1 MFLLLTACVTL
12 LTSLVGLVCVLS
24 VGSLLVLLGAA
35 LLPRRRSA
43 VSVSASPLALAVIVP
58 AHDEALVLAATLSSL
73 LAQEFPRECAEIVVV
88 ADNCTDSTA
97 DIARAH
103 GVTVLERIS
112 AEERGK
118 GYALNFALAYL
129 HALPQRP
136 DGVVVVDADTF
147 AAPDF
152 LTRISTGLAQARDG
166 RGFGAVQGR
175 YGVLNVEDS
184 WRAALMA
191 GAFDLVNH
199 VKPLGRER
207 LGLSAGLKG
216 NGMAFT
222 WPLASALPWPGSSL
236 TEDLDYGLDLARRF
250 GVRVAYVPDARVRAQ
265 MPATAAQAASQ
276 RDRWERGRAGLTRE
290 RGLALLREG
299 LQGRNALLLDM
310 AGDLLT
316 PPLAELGALLCAW
329 VMLVGLGGVLGWLP
343 HAGLWA
349 QALGLTGAGLLVY
362 ILGGLRVAGASREA
376 YMALA
381 RAPFYAA
388 WKISLRLAGRRR
400 GAARTDWVRTTRIA
414 LPTEPAELSD
424 PAEVETSPR

>member
-1 MFLLLTACVTL
+1 MLLLTTL
-12 LTSLVGLVCVLS
+12 LTVFTSLVGAVCILS
-24 VGSLLVLLGAA
+24 ITSLLLLLLAA
-35 LLPRRRSA
+35 VLPRRRA
-43 VSVSASPLALAVIVP
+43 NTAKAAPLALAVIVP
-58 AHDEALVLAATLSSL
+58 AHDEALVLAATLDSL
-73 LAQEFPRECAEIVVV
+73 TAQDFPKECVEIVVV

-97 DIARAH
+97 AIACAH
-103 GVTVLERIS
+103 GVTVLERLS

-129 HALPQRP
+129 HALPQTP

-152 LTRISTGLAQARDG
+152 LTRIGQGLDRSRDR

-175 YGVLNVEDS
+175 YGVLNSGDG
-184 WRAALMA
+184 WRAALME

-222 WPLASALPWPGSSL
+222 WPLASALPWPGGSL

-290 RGLALLREG
+290 RGLPLLWEG
-299 LQGRNALLLDM
+299 LRGRNPLLLDM
-310 AGDLLT
+310 AWDLLT

-329 VMLVGLGGVLGWLP
+329 VMLVGGGGVLGWLP
-343 HAGLWA
+343 HAGHWA
-349 QALGLTGAGLLVY
+349 RALGLTGAGLLVY

-376 YMALA
+376 YVALA

-388 WKISLRLAGRRR
+388 WKISLRLAGRRG
-400 GAARTDWVRTTRIA
+400 GAASTEWVRTSRMA
-414 LPTEPAELSD
+414 LPAEPTAPAPASPEAEAAS
-424 PAEVETSPR
+424 R